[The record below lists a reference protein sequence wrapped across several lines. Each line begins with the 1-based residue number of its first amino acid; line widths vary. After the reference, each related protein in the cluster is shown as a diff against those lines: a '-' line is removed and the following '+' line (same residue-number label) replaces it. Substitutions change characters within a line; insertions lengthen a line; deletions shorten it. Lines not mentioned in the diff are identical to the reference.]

1 MQVRD
6 TNGIFIEESVRRNV
20 IERVRVSKYPVDLAI
35 AWEVLLVYDIVIFTL
50 TVVKSW
56 RTRLR
61 RDRPFEFSR
70 SSVLDLI
77 VRDGAH
83 YGCLRDVLKLTLL

>member
-1 MQVRD
+1 MN
-6 TNGIFIEESVRRNV
+6 TNGRFVEESVRRNV
-20 IERVRVSKYPVDLAI
+20 VRRFRVSEHPTDLAI

-50 TVVKSW
+50 TVMKSW

-77 VRDGAH
+77 VRDGESSERL
-83 YGCLRDVLKLTLL
+83 CDLFKLTPS